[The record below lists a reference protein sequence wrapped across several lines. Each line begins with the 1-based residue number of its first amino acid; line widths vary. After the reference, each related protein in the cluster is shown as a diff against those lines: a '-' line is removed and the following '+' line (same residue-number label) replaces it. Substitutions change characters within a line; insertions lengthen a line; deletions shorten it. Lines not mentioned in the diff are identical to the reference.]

1 MVSNAPRTIPP
12 TQKAWIVK
20 QRGHPSISLELK
32 SDWPVPT
39 RLATGD
45 VLVKVQAGALNPLY
59 VATST
64 PSRVGFTDFQ
74 LVQRVQ
80 GYGSNA

>member
-1 MVSNAPRTIPP
+1 MVSSATRTIPP

-20 QRGHPSISLELK
+20 QRGHPSTSLELK

-45 VLVKVQAGALNPLY
+45 VLVNVQAGAFNPLY
-59 VATST
+59 VVATST
-64 PSRVGFTDFQ
+64 PSRVGLTDFQ
-74 LVQRVQ
+74 LVQRV
-80 GYGSNA
+80 